1 VPEKQLRLRTYNI
14 QAMSFTPEEIAEE
27 IRKYVPE
34 LKVTYKPDYRQNIAD
49 SWPMVFDD
57 SGARKDWG
65 WRHDYDL
72 AALVK
77 VMFKYLAPKFGK
89 SVPDTPVVGANR
101 MTS

>member
-1 VPEKQLRLRTYNI
+1 VLVVPDDKMKLRTYNV

-27 IRKYVPE
+27 IRKYVPA

-49 SWPMVFDD
+49 TWPMVFDD

-65 WRHDYDL
+65 WKHDYDL

-77 VMFKYLAPKFGK
+77 VMFKFLAPKFGQNI
-89 SVPDTPVVGANR
+89 PNL
-101 MTS
+101 